1 MRPRTDSENTNKIN
15 KPLLDQPKGGKK
27 RVIIHKLL
35 EWEIK
40 EDLLLLEIN
49 RIVEEYKEQL
59 YDKIFYNLDEKII
72 LERHKLL
79 SMLQDKKQKIWIDM

>member
-35 EWEIK
+35 E
-40 EDLLLLEIN
+40 
-49 RIVEEYKEQL
+49 
-59 YDKIFYNLDEKII
+59 
-72 LERHKLL
+72 
-79 SMLQDKKQKIWIDM
+79 